1 MVIRTMGTHERHRLT
16 EVINAK
22 GTYTPLGVSRS
33 SAGVAAAV
41 AEALPEFFVMDELG
55 DRASDALAHATG
67 AQAGA
72 ITHCTAAA
80 ITLSVAAAMAGTDP
94 ERIAALPDTS
104 DMHNRVVLP
113 AGHVIDYGQ
122 SNVQA
127 IRLAGAGVTLAGD
140 ENRCSI
146 DDLDEELAGPDVACL
161 LLVSSRLAT
170 DQTIDL
176 TAAVRAAHRRG
187 VPAIIDGAAQ
197 FPRTADLLATGA
209 DAVLISAQKYL
220 AAPTAGLVVGT
231 HRLVR
236 AIRAQEKGIGRG
248 MKPTKEATVG
258 VLAALEE
265 WHAMD
270 RAKWE
275 ADQAAKVALF
285 VSVANELPGL
295 TAEALPDPTG
305 LPLSR
310 VQLTVSGGIDATTL
324 AAALEA
330 GMPAIY
336 VITAQSPEGRLILE
350 LVPLDSD
357 ELEIILT
364 RLAME
369 LQATETNPRR
379 P

>member
-1 MVIRTMGTHERHRLT
+1 MGTHERHRLT
-16 EVINAK
+16 EVINAR

-41 AEALPEFFVMDELG
+41 AEALPEFFVMDELA
-55 DRASDALAHATG
+55 DRAGEAIAHATG

-72 ITHCTAAA
+72 VTHCTSAA
-80 ITLSVAAAMAGTDP
+80 ITLCVAAAMAGTDP

-113 AGHVIDYGQ
+113 AGHAVSYGQ
-122 SNVQA
+122 SILQA
-127 IRLAGAGVTLAGD
+127 VRLAGATVTLAGD

-146 DDLDEELAGPDVACL
+146 DDLDDELAGPDVACL
-161 LLVSSRLAT
+161 LLVSSRLVT
-170 DQTIDL
+170 GEPMDL

-209 DAVLISAQKYL
+209 DVVLVSAQKYL
-220 AAPTAGLVVGT
+220 AAPTAGLVIGT

-236 AIRAQEKGIGRG
+236 AVRAQEKGIGRA

-275 ADQAAKVALF
+275 ADQAAKVAAF
-285 VSVANELPGL
+285 VHAAGELPGL
-295 TAEALPDPTG
+295 TAEVLPDPTG

-310 VQLTVSGGIDATTL
+310 VLLTVSGGIDATTL
-324 AAALEA
+324 AAELEH
-330 GMPAIY
+330 GTPPIY
-336 VITAQSPEGRLILE
+336 VSTAQSLEGQLILE

-369 LQATETNPRR
+369 LQATGKSD
-379 P
+379 

>member
-1 MVIRTMGTHERHRLT
+1 MVIRTMGIHERHRLT

-22 GTYTPLGVSRS
+22 GTFTPLGVSRS

-41 AEALPEFFVMDELG
+41 AEALPEFFVMDQLA
-55 DRASDALAHATG
+55 DRAGEALAAATG

-72 ITHCTAAA
+72 ITHCTSAS
-80 ITLSVAAAMAGTDP
+80 ITLTIAAVMAGTDP
-94 ERIAALPDTS
+94 DRIAELPNTTDL
-104 DMHNRVVLP
+104 HNRVVLP
-113 AGHVIDYGQ
+113 AGHAVHYGQ
-122 SNVQA
+122 SILQA
-127 IRLAGAGVTLAGD
+127 IRLSGATESIAGD
-140 ENRCSI
+140 ETRCSV
-146 DDLDEELAGPDVACL
+146 DDLDNALAGSDVACL
-161 LLVSSRLAT
+161 LLVSSRLVGGEPV
-170 DQTIDL
+170 DL
-176 TAAVRAAHRRG
+176 AAAVRAAHRRG
-187 VPAIIDGAAQ
+187 VPAIIDGAGQ

-209 DAVLISAQKYL
+209 DVVLVSAQKYL

-236 AIRAQEKGIGRG
+236 AVRAQEKGIGRA
-248 MKPTKEATVG
+248 MKPTKESIVG

-265 WHAMD
+265 WNAMD

-275 ADQAAKVALF
+275 ADQEAKVAAF
-285 VSVANELPGL
+285 IAAANQLPGL
-295 TAEALPDPTG
+295 AAEELPDPTG

-310 VQLTVSGGIDATTL
+310 VLLTVSGGIDATAL
-324 AAALEA
+324 AVELEQ

-336 VITAQSPEGRLILE
+336 VSTTRSLAGQLILE

-369 LQATETNPRR
+369 LQAD
-379 P
+379 

>member
-41 AEALPEFFVMDELG
+41 AEALPEFFVMGELA
-55 DRASDALAHATG
+55 DRASEAIAHSTG
-67 AQAGA
+67 AQAAA
-72 ITHCTAAA
+72 ITHCTSAA

-94 ERIAALPDTS
+94 DRIATLPDTS
-104 DMHNRVVLP
+104 DMHSRVVLP
-113 AGHVIDYGQ
+113 AGQVVDYGQ

-127 IRLAGAGVTLAGD
+127 IRLAGATVMLAGD

-146 DDLDEELAGPDVACL
+146 DDLDDALAGADIACL
-161 LLVSSRLAT
+161 LLVSSRLV
-170 DQTIDL
+170 QSEPMDL

-187 VPAIIDGAAQ
+187 VPAIIDGAGQ

-220 AAPTAGLVVGT
+220 AAPTAGLVIGT

-236 AIRAQEKGIGRG
+236 AVRAQEKGIGRG
-248 MKPTKEATVG
+248 MKPTKEAIVG
-258 VLAALEE
+258 VLTALEE

-275 ADQAAKVALF
+275 ADQAAKVLAF
-285 VSVANELPGL
+285 VTGANELPGL
-295 TAEALPDPTG
+295 RAEVLPDPAG

-310 VQLTVSGGIDATTL
+310 VLLTVSGGIDATTL
-324 AAALEA
+324 AAELES
-330 GMPAIY
+330 GTPPIY
-336 VITAQSPEGRLILE
+336 VMTDRSLEGQLVLE
-350 LVPLDSD
+350 LVPLDAD

-369 LQATETNPRR
+369 LQATEKPD
-379 P
+379 